1 MKGIVVLGLAFFLTN
16 PSLKAQQRLEPG
28 KMTYVISTKPN
39 HIIYHDTLY
48 QGSRQ
53 YKQLFYR
60 TGNYDLISLYQKH
73 QSNKVTGQVIGILG
87 TVATIIG
94 IRMVTSDNTN
104 KGTGWILFGGGFAAT
119 ITGGYLAVL
128 GQRNLNMAVTLF
140 NQQSGKAALGIG
152 VSPRNAGLVYQF

>member
-1 MKGIVVLGLAFFLTN
+1 MKGIIVFALTLFLTN
-16 PSLKAQQRLEPG
+16 SSLEAQQRLEPG
-28 KMTYVISTKPN
+28 NMTYVISTKPN
-39 HIIYHDTLY
+39 HIIFHDTLY

-60 TGNYDLISLYQKH
+60 THNKDLISLYQKH
-73 QSNKVTGQVIGILG
+73 QANKVTGQVIGILG

-94 IRMVTSDNTN
+94 LRIVTSDNNN
-104 KGTGWILFGGGFAAT
+104 KGAGWALFGGGFAAS
-119 ITGGYLAVL
+119 IAGGYLAIL

-140 NQQSGKAALGIG
+140 NQQSSKSALGIG